1 MAGDRFTFITTS
13 DDSRGTV
20 IKSDDQKSKQANGTG
35 VVNGN
40 FQFDSDVTFNEKVNF
55 KIPIGGT
62 PSGSVIAFAGKSAPS
77 GWLMCDGKVYERADY
92 AELASV
98 LGTTFKERPLGEG
111 QSGTSVFYPPT
122 VYFYVPDLRGRVVA
136 GFGDV
141 SGWPGAIGDLDFG
154 DVTGSETYKLT
165 EDEMPKHFH
174 RMRGPNSVS
183 APQANGGYPSNSGYY
198 GGGTADDRA
207 QEYGTFSTGGGSDSG
222 TTSTGKGEGE
232 PHNNIQPT
240 MALNYIIK
248 I

>member
-20 IKSDDQKSKQANGTG
+20 IKSDDQKNKQANGTG

-40 FQFDSDVTFNEKVNF
+40 IQFDSDVTFNEKVNF

-98 LGTTFKERPLGEG
+98 LGTTFKDRPLGEG
-111 QSGTSVFYPPT
+111 QSGTSVFYPT
-122 VYFYVPDLRGRVVA
+122 EVYFYVPDLRGRVVA

-154 DVTGSETYKLT
+154 NVTGSETHKLSVA
-165 EDEMPKHFH
+165 EMPSHNH
-174 RMRGPNSVS
+174 TANS
-183 APQANGGYPSNSGYY
+183 SGYTKRGDSAFEAAGRY
-198 GGGTADDRA
+198 TNN
-207 QEYGTFSTGGGSDSG
+207 TSMTGGDQ
-222 TTSTGKGEGE
+222 